1 MEKTELFWKEISQL
15 LFSETGF
22 SLPSQWNKGEID
34 AFLRRFLKRLKEICQ
49 QDPEKAALCG
59 LILIKGGQLSDPT
72 LSYHSFR
79 RIFITKES
87 QGKPTTREMF
97 AIYFGYDSAHD
108 LMAQKGIVEE
118 PRPQRSA
125 TPQPIKPSRKPRWAI
140 LTTLIIIV
148 LLLLIKCAFSN
159 SETRHM
165 IVKNERGIAWIN
177 LKNRHLTQI
186 IDHSPFV
193 IGIDFDPNTNTLFWA
208 NAHEN
213 YQCLS
218 SAQLNSA
225 FTGVEEITLNNRL
238 TQRMKY
244 PAGIALDTKNKFIYC
259 ADYLDSVIIKY
270 NYQGKILD
278 SSLVGKLS
286 GRPSSIELDTKRQ
299 ILYWTDVI
307 SHKIGRI
314 FLIDRRIEP
323 DFIRAPGKSPDGLS
337 LDTIHNKIYWA
348 VNGGKEIGWANLSSP
363 TPHWIRLNQRPS
375 AVEVDAVKGILYCTF
390 WDSKLI
396 GELRL
401 PAKRTIYKFST
412 ENTFFAGAS
421 SPGVV
426 KIIDLN
432 RK

>member
-1 MEKTELFWKEISQL
+1 MEKMEPFWEEITQLLYTETGLIIPDQWSKKEID
-15 LFSETGF
+15 
-22 SLPSQWNKGEID
+22 P
-34 AFLRRFLKRLKEICQ
+34 FLRGFAGRLKEICQ
-49 QDPEKAALCG
+49 QDEKKAALCG
-59 LILIKGGQLSDPT
+59 IVPLKGGQLPEPS

-87 QGKPTTREMF
+87 KGNRTTREMF

-108 LMAQKGIVEE
+108 FMTKRGVIEE
-118 PRPQRSA
+118 PRPQTIE
-125 TPQPIKPSRKPRWAI
+125 TPPPNKPGRGLWLAI
-140 LTTLIIIV
+140 LTTSIIII

-159 SETRHM
+159 SGNRQM
-165 IVKNERGIAWIN
+165 IVRNERGIAWIN
-177 LKNRHLTQI
+177 LKNRHLNQI

-218 SAQLNSA
+218 SARINSS
-225 FTGVEEITLNNRL
+225 FTGIEEITLNNRL

-244 PAGIALDTKNKFIYC
+244 PAGIALDTENKFIYC
-259 ADYLDSVIIKY
+259 ADYMDSIIIKY
-270 NYQGKILD
+270 DYQGKLLD

-286 GRPSSIELDTKRQ
+286 GRPSSVELDTKRQ
-299 ILYWTDVI
+299 ILYWTDVV

-314 FLIDRRIEP
+314 FLESGRIEP
-323 DFIRAPGKSPDGLS
+323 DFIRSPGKYPDGLS

-348 VNGGKEIGWANLSSP
+348 VNGGKEIGWAHLSSP
-363 TPHWIRLNQRPS
+363 TPHWIRLSQRPS
-375 AVEVDAVKGILYCTF
+375 AVEVDAANGILYYTL
-390 WDSKLI
+390 WDNNLI
-396 GELRL
+396 GQIRL
-401 PAKRTIYKFST
+401 PAKQTIYNISKK
-412 ENTFFAGAS
+412 NTFSAGAF

-426 KIIDLN
+426 KVIDLK